1 MKRGN
6 HSMVLHHLTQEY
18 KRNKFTCLATV
29 QLEIWPLPDA
39 SQMDNMLIFWITFF
53 CAGNLGQFAVLS
65 QNVPPQNDQMFNA
78 HIKTFSSNGARG
90 NLANLKHSRDI
101 ADTNFGISKF
111 HFNINERYGDTSK
124 GLNFQDHKNIFDSAS
139 STIENQAINPN
150 YDSFV
155 GQQNYFVSQSD
166 AAQNRNNFRATVKP
180 LFNPYSKTSR
190 SSPSVPVH
198 KPLQYY
204 THQTLPSNNQQNIA
218 KPSYRNLPYANYY
231 ASNLDNVRTNPKF
244 QGSLNN
250 HNKHFRNLDHN
261 SYDNIHITTNSPL
274 ELPKTKVVPAVTN
287 LLGTEN
293 FQNNMQS
300 LEINPSILSAESGL
314 QYRTEPGFS
323 KAHDFRYHKP
333 NNNNQKVKFSSYNDP
348 AYTNPMN
355 VLPLQ
360 TTNAPQLPK
369 YKGAVVQPYANRV
382 FAKFPNDY
390 EEFKSQPLL
399 HFNNKGNNSPIPF
412 NDPPKKNK
420 YKTGKIKPG
429 IEIVTHSSP
438 TSTIKEEDDEN
449 SYEESNNENKNI
461 DSYLPRD
468 EDDTGDEPEKY
479 FDEPG
484 FESNFKSSKTHIFKH
499 YEEDFQNNNK
509 PLSEA
514 YHEDNTKD
522 DNYQVNLAA
531 KYRYNISENEND
543 YDNEDVNKKSKK
555 ITTIKPESQYDFSGP
570 YSEEEEDN
578 TEERKKEENNSNS
591 SLETIS
597 HETENSSKFPVK
609 TYADSFYK
617 NYKAKTKQNQASKT
631 PKSGESRSY
640 SSFHRVNSSPKTTR
654 KNSRPNKREK
664 LSATTSS
671 FSLESPF
678 QSADFD
684 FPILKDNSFNSH
696 KNTSYSRKTKWNN
709 EGNKRHKN
717 SRHTSEDVAREKS
730 AEKSVL
736 ENLETFDY

>member
-1 MKRGN
+1 MTKRGN

-53 CAGNLGQFAVLS
+53 CAGNLGQSAVFS
-65 QNVPPQNDQMFNA
+65 ENVWPQNDQMFNA
-78 HIKTFSSNGARG
+78 HIKTFSN
-90 NLANLKHSRDI
+90 
-101 ADTNFGISKF
+101 
-111 HFNINERYGDTSK
+111 
-124 GLNFQDHKNIFDSAS
+124 
-139 STIENQAINPN
+139 
-150 YDSFV
+150 
-155 GQQNYFVSQSD
+155 
-166 AAQNRNNFRATVKP
+166 
-180 LFNPYSKTSR
+180 
-190 SSPSVPVH
+190 
-198 KPLQYY
+198 
-204 THQTLPSNNQQNIA
+204 
-218 KPSYRNLPYANYY
+218 
-231 ASNLDNVRTNPKF
+231 
-244 QGSLNN
+244 
-250 HNKHFRNLDHN
+250 HN

-274 ELPKTKVVPAVTN
+274 ELPKTKVAPAVTN

-300 LEINPSILSAESGL
+300 LEVNPSILSAESGL
-314 QYRTEPGFS
+314 QYRTEPGFN

-348 AYTNPMN
+348 PYTNPIN

-360 TTNAPQLPK
+360 TNNAPQLPK
-369 YKGAVVQPYANRV
+369 YKGAVVQPYANRA

-468 EDDTGDEPEKY
+468 EDDTVDEPEKY
-479 FDEPG
+479 FGEPG
-484 FESNFKSSKTHIFKH
+484 FESNFEPSKTHIFKH

-543 YDNEDVNKKSKK
+543 Y
-555 ITTIKPESQYDFSGP
+555 ITTIKPESQDDFSGP

-617 NYKAKTKQNQASKT
+617 NYKAKTKQNQALKI

-654 KNSRPNKREK
+654 KNSRPNNREK
-664 LSATTSS
+664 LSVATSS